1 MFHLVRPDL
10 NVDFLGKSKP
20 IVWLSTV
27 AAVISLGLLA
37 VKGLNYGIDF
47 TGGALVQ
54 VKVPASMEIAG
65 LRETLDKGGIKEPGV
80 VQIGEP
86 QDHEFMIKVQA
97 TAEKLNQVAAQVE
110 QALTAHVGAGQFEV
124 KKVDVVGPAAGESL
138 RQSAFLSILYALLC
152 IVVYITFRFDI
163 RYAPGVLRA
172 LAVDV
177 IITLGVWVAM
187 QREFNL
193 TVLAAMLTIAGYS
206 CNDTIVIYDRIRDF
220 THAHP
225 NWTLEQAIN
234 KSINLN
240 LGRTIL
246 TVGCTLLVVFAM
258 FFMGGPV
265 LQDFSLPLIIGF
277 AISVPST
284 IYVAN
289 PMILYMEKRRI
300 AKEKAR
306 ASGAG
311 MKPARA

>member
-1 MFHLVRPDL
+1 MFQLVRPDL
-10 NVDFLGKSKP
+10 NIDFLGKSKP

-27 AAVISLGLLA
+27 AALVSFGLLFA
-37 VKGLNYGIDF
+37 KGLNYGIDF

-54 VKVPASMEIAG
+54 VKVPAEMQIAQ
-65 LRETLDKGGIKEPGV
+65 LRETLHEGGVKDPGI
-80 VQIGEP
+80 VQIGQPE
-86 QDHEFMIKVQA
+86 DHEFMVRIQA
-97 TAEKLNQVAAQVE
+97 GAEQLNQVSAQVD
-110 QALTAHVGAGQFEV
+110 QVLTQKVGQGKYEI

-152 IVVYITFRFDI
+152 IVIYITFRFDL

-220 THAHP
+220 TKDHP

-234 KSINLN
+234 RSINLN
-240 LGRTIL
+240 LGRTFL
-246 TVGCTLLVVFAM
+246 TVGCTLIVVFAM
-258 FFMGGPV
+258 FFLGGPV

-277 AISVPST
+277 GVSVPST

-289 PMILYMEKRRI
+289 PMILWMEKRRL
-300 AKEKAR
+300 AKAQTAR
-306 ASGAG
+306 PR